1 MNGMLDEA
9 GIASSFVVGGAG
21 ASREVFW
28 FWRRLCSRLFSLFAG
43 FGDCVC
49 AGTQRIQSSQL
60 PAGAK
65 LSDDEVGF
73 TDISSPEDT
82 SHDGRVSS
90 LKGNSLDIRSSIT
103 AFLNLGG
110 LGELSKQLVGVV
122 EDGLKSSKMQYGPT
136 CFCQSAPC
144 LLLGLLTIT
153 YCDAFERERIFACS
167 GVSHAGYR
175 YSRLVVAMPNGV
187 IAAATTMTMT

>member
-1 MNGMLDEA
+1 MLDEA
-9 GIASSFVVGGAG
+9 GTTSSFVVGGAG

-28 FWRRLCSRLFSLFAG
+28 FWRRLLFAG

-49 AGTQRIQSSQL
+49 AGIQRIQSSQL

-90 LKGNSLDIRSSIT
+90 LKGNSLDIRSSIA

-122 EDGLKSSKMQYGPT
+122 
-136 CFCQSAPC
+136 
-144 LLLGLLTIT
+144 
-153 YCDAFERERIFACS
+153 
-167 GVSHAGYR
+167 
-175 YSRLVVAMPNGV
+175 
-187 IAAATTMTMT
+187 